1 MKIDEV
7 VKKPVPAERNPVA
20 TFAQRSGAGVHK
32 DQNKK
37 NTPPRKEKHKKK
49 ASMEETATAGATSAG
64 SIASVANPTAANAK
78 IKRDK
83 SGVPIA
89 PQKKNKDGTAKNALD
104 LSNNLMGGKPIKR

>member
-49 ASMEETATAGATSAG
+49 ASFIGCRTAYG
-64 SIASVANPTAANAK
+64 
-78 IKRDK
+78 
-83 SGVPIA
+83 
-89 PQKKNKDGTAKNALD
+89 
-104 LSNNLMGGKPIKR
+104 